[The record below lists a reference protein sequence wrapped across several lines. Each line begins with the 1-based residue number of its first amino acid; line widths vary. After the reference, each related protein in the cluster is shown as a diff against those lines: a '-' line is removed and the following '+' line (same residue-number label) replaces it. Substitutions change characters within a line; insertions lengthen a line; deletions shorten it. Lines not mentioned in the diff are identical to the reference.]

1 MFINNDCY
9 IFIASTTYVKN
20 GVVMELK
27 DRLKQARASKK
38 LSQAKL
44 AEIAGVTQPTI
55 MFLENGRNKGSSK
68 IVDIANALD
77 VSPDWLLHG
86 KEIGNAEITNT
97 AIDEWD
103 DNTDIPDD
111 IIAIPYLNGYSLSA
125 GTGAVN
131 SDLPYDGAKLWFS
144 KSFLK
149 RRCADVSKVFSIN
162 VRGDSMSPRFEEG
175 GVVVV
180 DSLNNVFEDGKVFAV
195 HYDGQ
200 DFIKTLRWVP
210 GGAILVE
217 SENPIYRAFEVP
229 AEELNIIGRVIAY
242 QREEF

>member
-1 MFINNDCY
+1 
-9 IFIASTTYVKN
+9 
-20 GVVMELK
+20 MELK
-27 DRLKQARASKK
+27 DRLKQARAAKK

-44 AEIAGVTQPTI
+44 AEIVGVSQASI
-55 MFLENGRNKGSSK
+55 MYIESGRNKSSTK
-68 IVDIANALD
+68 IVDIAQALD

-86 KEIGNAEITNT
+86 RELGNAEILNT
-97 AIDEWD
+97 QIDEWD
-103 DNTDIPDD
+103 DSTAVPDD
-111 IIAIPYLNGYSLSA
+111 IVAIPYLNGFSLSA

-149 RRCADVSKVFSIN
+149 RRCADITKVFSIN
-162 VRGDSMSPRFEEG
+162 VRGDSMSPRFDEG
-175 GVVVV
+175 GVVVI
-180 DSLNNVFEDGKVFAV
+180 DSLNNTFEDGKVFAV

-200 DFIKTLRWVP
+200 DFIKTLRWMS
-210 GGAILVE
+210 GGMILVE
-217 SENPIYRAFEVP
+217 SENPVYRAFEVP